1 MQADSQTQAGIASAK
16 VVAQATG
23 QEPGSRTQHRCAHN
37 HNGQAKEQ
45 NRGSKPLSKNV
56 NLRSQS
62 NNERPRPAKAIVWS
76 EQWSTAPISTK
87 YRKTAHQKWIA
98 RTNVTHSRNRPLA
111 QSARRYKGVIG
122 ESKEGIGGTRNPP
135 CPPWPPEAPKIKGK
149 IKDYHLRNPNAR
161 KNRKPDPRRIQARN
175 ERTLK
180 ESPRKNT
187 KECQPYS
194 AD

>member
-1 MQADSQTQAGIASAK
+1 MLLYEHLSRSESEYEHLSLSESDKDSTQF
-16 VVAQATG
+16 
-23 QEPGSRTQHRCAHN
+23 AH
-37 HNGQAKEQ
+37 G
-45 NRGSKPLSKNV
+45 LSKGTA
-56 NLRSQS
+56 LTY
-62 NNERPRPAKAIVWS
+62 
-76 EQWSTAPISTK
+76 QWPH
-87 YRKTAHQKWIA
+87 RKTAPQKWIA
-98 RTNVTHSRNRPLA
+98 QSNVPPCRNRPLA
-111 QSARRYKGVIG
+111 RSARRYKGVIG

-149 IKDYHLRNPNAR
+149 IKDYHLRKPNAR
-161 KNRKPDPRRIQARN
+161 KNRKPDPRRIQECI

>member
-16 VVAQATG
+16 AVAQATG
-23 QEPGSRTQHRCAHN
+23 QEPGSRTQRRCAHN
-37 HNGQAKEQ
+37 HNGQAKER

-62 NNERPRPAKAIVWS
+62 NNERPRPAKATVWS

-98 RTNVTHSRNRPLA
+98 QSNATQCRNRPLA
-111 QSARRYKGVIG
+111 RSARRYKGVIG

-135 CPPWPPEAPKIKGK
+135 CPPWPPEAPKIRGLLKRLSFK
-149 IKDYHLRNPNAR
+149 KTKR
-161 KNRKPDPRRIQARN
+161 K
-175 ERTLK
+175 K
-180 ESPRKNT
+180 ESK
-187 KECQPYS
+187 
-194 AD
+194 A